1 MKRNIA
7 IIFILMALVCGGFY
21 GCEKSTQ
28 LRTATISEITSAG
41 SKNFGIRVS
50 YADDK
55 RLKGK
60 GTDVQIKFSK
70 VGEIKIWKENQEKID
85 YTIDD
90 FDEWYS
96 LTHIFNEADTTN
108 VRGDKFER
116 YEDALT
122 KTYLFNFNGEIKVT
136 FRVVVGEIEENSEGN
151 GEILVGSQAVSDNFT
166 LKIK

>member
-1 MKRNIA
+1 MKKSLVVV
-7 IIFILMALVCGGFY
+7 FILMALVCGSLY

-28 LRTATISEITSAG
+28 LRAATISEITSAG
-41 SKNFGIRVS
+41 SKNYGVRVS
-50 YADDK
+50 YSDDK

-70 VGEIKIWKENQEKID
+70 VGTIKIWKENQEKFD
-85 YTIDD
+85 YEIED

-96 LTHIFNEADTTN
+96 LTHIFNEADSTSA
-108 VRGDKFER
+108 RGDKFEK

-122 KTYLFNFNGEIKVT
+122 KTYLFNFNGDIKIT
-136 FRVVVGEIEENSEGN
+136 FRVVVGEIEENIDGD
-151 GEILVGSQAVSDNFT
+151 GQILVGSQPVSDNFT